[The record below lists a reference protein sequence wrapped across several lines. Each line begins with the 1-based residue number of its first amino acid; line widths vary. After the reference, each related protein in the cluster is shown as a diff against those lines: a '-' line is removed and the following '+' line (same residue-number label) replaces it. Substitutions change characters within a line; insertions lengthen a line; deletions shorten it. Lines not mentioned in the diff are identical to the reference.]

1 MTLDVSITV
10 SRGGEFTLEMS
21 IRIEAGETVALLG
34 PNGAGKSTAVAS
46 LAGLLPID
54 EGRIVLDD
62 RVLDDPAEGV
72 FVPPEER
79 EIGVVFQD
87 YLLFG
92 HLTVA
97 ENVAFGLRSQKEE
110 PDAVDAKTAVWLE
123 RLSLARLA
131 DTKARD
137 LSGGQAQKVALARA
151 LIIDPGLLLLDEPMA
166 ALDATTRV
174 ELRRDLG
181 EHLSEFPGPRLL
193 ITHDPTEAFLLAD
206 EINVIEEGR
215 ITQVG
220 SADDIRLRPRTRY
233 IADLAGSNL
242 LVGNASSGSVTVG
255 THILHIADTVIGG
268 SVLATIH
275 PRAVSVHRQHP
286 EGSPRNVWKTT
297 IARIEHFG
305 DRVRLQTGEPLALA
319 VEVTPA
325 AVDALGLELGSDVW
339 LSVKATEIGVEPG

>member
-1 MTLDVSITV
+1 
-10 SRGGEFTLEMS
+10 
-21 IRIEAGETVALLG
+21 
-34 PNGAGKSTAVAS
+34 
-46 LAGLLPID
+46 
-54 EGRIVLDD
+54 
-62 RVLDDPAEGV
+62 V
-72 FVPPEER
+72 FVPPNER
-79 EIGVVFQD
+79 GIGVVFQD

-97 ENVAFGLRSQKEE
+97 ENVAFGLRSQSKER
-110 PDAVDAKTAVWLE
+110 DAAEVKTSAWLE
-123 RLSLARLA
+123 RLSLSHLA
-131 DTKARD
+131 NSKARD
-137 LSGGQAQKVALARA
+137 LSGGQAQKVAVARA

-174 ELRRDLG
+174 EVRRDLAD
-181 EHLSEFPGPRLL
+181 HLSGFAGPRLL

-233 IADLAGSNL
+233 VADLAGSNL
-242 LVGNASSGSVTVG
+242 LAGNASSGAVTVG
-255 THILHIADTVIGG
+255 TQVLQVADTAIAG

-275 PRAVSVHRQHP
+275 PRAISVHRQHP

-297 IARIEHFG
+297 IVRIEHFG
-305 DRVRLQTGEPLALA
+305 DRVRLQTGHPLPLA

-325 AVDALGLELGSDVW
+325 AVDALGLKDESEIW